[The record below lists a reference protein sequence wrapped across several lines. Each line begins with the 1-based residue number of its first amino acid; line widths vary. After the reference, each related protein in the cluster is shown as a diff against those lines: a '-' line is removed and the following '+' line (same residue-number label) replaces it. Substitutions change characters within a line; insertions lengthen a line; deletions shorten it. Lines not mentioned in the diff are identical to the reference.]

1 MEEESVSVSN
11 NGSAPVSDTVA
22 TADSDVKLPTT
33 LPEISAITVPTTAIA
48 ATVQT

>member
-11 NGSAPVSDTVA
+11 NGSVPVSESVA
-22 TADSDVKLPTT
+22 SAASDVKLPTT
-33 LPEISAITVPTTAIA
+33 LPEISAVAVPTTTIT